1 MTPPRFPV
9 GPDAAHALAYAV
21 AILRALADASGNTGA
36 AAEALGMSRRTLD
49 DHIARLGLRELQ
61 SALWSRADRQP
72 RRVRQPI

>member
-61 SALWSRADRQP
+61 SALWSRSDRQP
-72 RRVRQPI
+72 RRVRQPS